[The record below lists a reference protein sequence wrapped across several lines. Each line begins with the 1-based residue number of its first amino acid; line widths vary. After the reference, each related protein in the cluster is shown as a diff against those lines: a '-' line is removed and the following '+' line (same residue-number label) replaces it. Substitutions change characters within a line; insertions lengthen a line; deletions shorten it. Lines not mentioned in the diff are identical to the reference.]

1 MSKSFVHLHAHTEYS
16 MLDGAA
22 KIQTYINRVKELG
35 QPGAAITD
43 HGNLYGALEFHKVAI
58 KNDINP
64 IIGYEAYVTTKSRFE
79 RPDRDKNKRYHL
91 TLLAENN
98 EGYWNLVKLASKA
111 YTEGYYYK
119 PRLDYELMREHSKG
133 IIALS
138 GCLGGEIAQHL
149 APDGSTEEGNS
160 QGERSYEK
168 ALSKASLYQE
178 IFGKENFFI
187 ELHNHGIKQQ
197 EIILPDLLNISKEIG
212 APLVATNDSHYVHT
226 EDSSAH
232 DALLCVQT
240 NATIDDNTRFKFEGQ
255 GYYVKSSDEMRNLF
269 PQEQYPD
276 ACDNTLAISERV
288 KYKFKTGQY
297 FLPAF
302 PVQDPE
308 LTAEEYLKN
317 LVYEGAKNVY
327 KELSEEITERIE
339 YELDVINSMGFAS
352 YFLIVGDLI
361 SYAKENKIRTGAGRG
376 SAAGSIVSYCL
387 GITGIEPLKY
397 GLLFER
403 FLNKGRKE
411 LPDIDMDFD
420 ERYRNDVID
429 YVIEKY
435 GQDKVAH
442 IVTFA
447 TIKAKQAIRD
457 SSRVLGLPFSA
468 GDKVAK
474 LMPPMI
480 LGNTATLSEC
490 LSLDED
496 NNSGYSKE
504 FYSASSELRAQYKND
519 EEVRQIINIAL
530 GLEGLRRQDGIHAA
544 AVVISPDVITNFL
557 PVQKKG
563 KDAELVTQYEMHTV
577 EQLGLLKMDFLG
589 LRNLSIIDRTLELI
603 DDESFNID
611 ELPLTDKK
619 TFELFSSGKMTG
631 VFQLESRVAQAT
643 ARSLK
648 PKRFEDIVAL
658 VALIRPGPLGAN
670 MHIEF
675 ADRATGKKEIEFL
688 HNDLK
693 EILEE
698 TYGVILYQEQ
708 VMQIAQKISGF
719 QLDEADDLRKAM
731 GKKIPKVMEQQR
743 KKFTD
748 GALQN
753 GYSEQFSMELF
764 DQIAFFAG
772 YGFNKSHSVPYA
784 LLAYQ
789 TAYLKAN
796 YPAEYL
802 SACLTA
808 VKRDKE
814 RTAVFLAEARDIG
827 VNVKTP
833 DINLS
838 TEDFSVANGEI
849 LFGLSAIRNV
859 GDITAEK
866 IVFERQNGNYQ
877 TVQDFLARTDSRSLN
892 KRGVEAMI
900 QGGAFDKF
908 GFPRRG
914 LFEAILDLIE
924 DAKGLKKEKNNSQT
938 SLFEFDEKSTDLTTI
953 KNIEWEKK
961 ELLDREREMLGF
973 FVSEDP
979 LEGYG
984 EIFRSESTHSVIEL
998 MDLEEDE
1005 EVNVAITGLVSNVQK
1020 RVSRRG
1026 NAWIQFDLQES
1037 TGSLGVLVFNKLVDK
1052 YNAQLDGELYLKVSG
1067 TYVGGTENNIRARDF
1082 ELIEPSKLMT
1092 DLDTTPLK
1100 ISVEEEIMDK
1110 NNLILL
1116 KELLEKHPGS
1126 SKVELEVNNET
1137 GIKLLELKNIKVK
1150 KTTELRNE
1158 INTLLTN

>member
-64 IIGYEAYVTTKSRFE
+64 IIGYEAYVTTESRFE

-197 EIILPDLLNISKEIG
+197 EIILPDLLNISKEIC

-429 YVIEKY
+429 YVVEKY

-519 EEVRQIINIAL
+519 EEVRQIIDIAL